1 MRPRMFILN
10 FYKLHLLRAPTESTA
25 SATPSTD
32 PTYFPAELQVIRFF
46 LMYCDN
52 TSTTTGEGTMWLGT

>member
-10 FYKLHLLRAPTESTA
+10 FYKLHLLRASTESTA
-25 SATPSTD
+25 SATLSTD

-46 LMYCDN
+46 LMDN
-52 TSTTTGEGTMWLGT
+52 CTEH

>member
-1 MRPRMFILN
+1 MRARMFILN
-10 FYKLHLLRAPTESTA
+10 FYKLHLLHAPTESTA

-46 LMYCDN
+46 LMRLP
-52 TSTTTGEGTMWLGT
+52 S